1 MTNNSNVI
9 IGTWPLSG
17 DFGAIDEF
25 KAEELINYSISKGFT
40 EFDTAPNYGCG
51 KIEEILSKTIKN
63 YQTKF
68 KINTKCGNSRSG
80 EKSFDT
86 DDIKY
91 SIDTSIDKFG
101 TINTIF
107 LHNPRDEV
115 SSWTKLLRIINHYKE
130 KNLVKFIGISLAR
143 DYYIE
148 DSILNEFDY
157 IQEEINLLCFENYFR
172 IRKLSPKIMAR
183 SPLASGVLSGKLT
196 KKTKFSSKD
205 HRSNWLNDER
215 LKNILVQIDQVS
227 KITDLNIKDFA
238 QLFVLSLSS
247 IDSIIHGIKSH
258 DHVNQLLESNKKNLL
273 KKEVL
278 NNLFKISKNNYNLD
292 KGKKGY

>member
-17 DFGAIDEF
+17 DFGTIDEF

-86 DDIKY
+86 DDIKN

-130 KNLVKFIGISLAR
+130 KNFVNALQWLIGLEIFLLVKDPSRVFFTTDHPNGAPFTSYPELFR
-143 DYYIE
+143 LLMDY
-148 DSILNEFDY
+148 EF
-157 IQEEINLLCFENYFR
+157 
-172 IRKLSPKIMAR
+172 
-183 SPLASGVLSGKLT
+183 
-196 KKTKFSSKD
+196 
-205 HRSNWLNDER
+205 R
-215 LKNILVQIDQVS
+215 LQK
-227 KITDLNIKDFA
+227 
-238 QLFVLSLSS
+238 
-247 IDSIIHGIKSH
+247 IDSINKDSLDISYLKDLKRTYSIYEIAIMTRASPAKILGLEDRGSLKEGCIAAVSYTHLTLPTI
-258 DHVNQLLESNKKNLL
+258 LL
-273 KKEVL
+273 V
-278 NNLFKISKNNYNLD
+278 
-292 KGKKGY
+292 